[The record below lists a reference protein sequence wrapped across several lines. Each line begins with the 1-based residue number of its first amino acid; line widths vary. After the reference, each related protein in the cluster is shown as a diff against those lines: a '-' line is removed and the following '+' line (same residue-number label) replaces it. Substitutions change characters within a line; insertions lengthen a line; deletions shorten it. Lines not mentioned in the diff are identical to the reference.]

1 MSEANKTQV
10 GGGHYKNAPLEH
22 WDVVALYNLDYF
34 QGQITKY
41 VMRWREKGGIQ
52 DLEKSQHITAK
63 YIEVEKAR
71 AAGTLTRDLLLNAL
85 NKVLAFEQKGVEL
98 VEFREEPAPEP
109 TAADEEGPVLNANH
123 APNQPMY
130 DPGIWRTGPY
140 DTRGEGTIPSTR
152 S

>member
-10 GGGHYKNAPLEH
+10 GGGHYKDAPIEH
-22 WDVVALYNLDYF
+22 WDVVALLNLDYF

-52 DLEKSQHITAK
+52 DLEKSQHVTAK

-71 AAGTLTRDLLLNAL
+71 AAGTLTKDILLAAL
-85 NKVLAFEQKGVEL
+85 NKVLALEDERTEVFV
-98 VEFREEPAPEP
+98 VREVPQGPG
-109 TAADEEGPVLNANH
+109 ADLSAVDYGPDDV
-123 APNQPMY
+123 
-130 DPGIWRTGPY
+130 
-140 DTRGEGTIPSTR
+140 RGEGTVPSTR